1 MFVVTKKILLSEA
14 PVTGLSIN
22 ILPLNIDEPDKLNE
36 PVITNALP
44 SNVKLDSATIPSDVP
59 SDVNIALFNGFKID
73 ILAPDEPDVPSI
85 PDEPEVPS
93 IPDEPEVPSIP
104 DVPDDPGVPA
114 ISTVTPLDPDAVTI
128 TPDPVKLMLLLF
140 SDTNEPV

>member
-1 MFVVTKKILLSEA
+1 MLSEA

-22 ILPLNIDEPDKLNE
+22 ILPLNIDEPDRSNE

-85 PDEPEVPS
+85 PDEPDVPS
-93 IPDEPEVPSIP
+93 IPDEPEVPSMPEEPDVPSIPDEPDVPSIP
-104 DVPDDPGVPA
+104 DVPEVAA
-114 ISTVTPLDPDAVTI
+114 IWPVVVI
-128 TPDPVKLMLLLF
+128 TY
-140 SDTNEPV
+140 E